1 MLHAPYEDVPRSP
14 QGEGTASGCLPKVAE
29 TSTNCPSQANGI
41 SLADNWEGTGES
53 DACLLHTALLMR
65 LSALDRDILTGSRTA
80 RFNRDLLQ
88 EGKAFGA
95 NIVPAYPGDKHACM
109 SLIYALPATG
119 VSLAQMEGLVR
130 QQLESLADKGPT
142 AAEVERIK
150 KVTRGLVSACVQSK
164 YPPRGSVLTW
174 HML

>member
-1 MLHAPYEDVPRSP
+1 MPCNSRHA
-14 QGEGTASGCLPKVAE
+14 
-29 TSTNCPSQANGI
+29 
-41 SLADNWEGTGES
+41 ADRTV
-53 DACLLHTALLMR
+53 R
-65 LSALDRDILTGSRTA
+65 LDRDILTGSRTA

-130 QQLESLADKGPT
+130 QQLDSLADSGPT
-142 AAEVERIK
+142 AAEMERIK
-150 KVTRGLVSACVQSK
+150 KVSQETPALLASRISTCK
-164 YPPRGSVLTW
+164 
-174 HML
+174 

>member
-1 MLHAPYEDVPRSP
+1 MVSLPSDPRDVAD
-14 QGEGTASGCLPKVAE
+14 GTV
-29 TSTNCPSQANGI
+29 
-41 SLADNWEGTGES
+41 
-53 DACLLHTALLMR
+53 R
-65 LSALDRDILTGSRTA
+65 LDRDILTGSRTA

-130 QQLESLADKGPT
+130 QQLDILADSGPT
-142 AAEVERIK
+142 AAEMERIK
-150 KVTRGLVSACVQSK
+150 KVRKTTFDACVQD
-164 YPPRGSVLTW
+164 W
-174 HML
+174 HLHIDSPLGR